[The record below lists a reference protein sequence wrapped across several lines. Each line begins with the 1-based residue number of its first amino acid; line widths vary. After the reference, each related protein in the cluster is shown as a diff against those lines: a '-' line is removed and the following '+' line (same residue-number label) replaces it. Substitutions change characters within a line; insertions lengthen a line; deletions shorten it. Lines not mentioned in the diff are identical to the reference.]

1 MRISVLVFA
10 AAMLTAAPAFA
21 QTDPAATPTE
31 PAVTAP
37 AATTTETAPTTEPTT
52 ETAAT
57 ENAAPER
64 ICRTVQRTESRL
76 RSRRERICHTQAE
89 WDQMA
94 ADGANLVNNSRAPR
108 IEN

>member
-21 QTDPAATPTE
+21 QTDPTATTE
-31 PAVTAP
+31 PAVTEP

-52 ETAAT
+52 EAAAT
-57 ENAAPER
+57 ESAAPER

-76 RSRRERICHTQAE
+76 RSRRERICHTEAE

-94 ADGANLVNNSRAPR
+94 RDGASLVNNARAPR
-108 IEN
+108 PEN